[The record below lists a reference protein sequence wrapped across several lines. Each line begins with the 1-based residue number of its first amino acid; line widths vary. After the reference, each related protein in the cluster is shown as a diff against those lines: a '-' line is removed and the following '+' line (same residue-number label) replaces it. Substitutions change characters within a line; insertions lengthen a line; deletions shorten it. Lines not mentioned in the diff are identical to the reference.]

1 MVACLVSTPEQK
13 IAYIFYL
20 AKKLRRDQNANVDQ
34 KLTKS
39 EIFTHGSVKL
49 DNALYG
55 SRE

>member
-1 MVACLVSTPEQK
+1 MVARPVSTPEQK
-13 IAYIFYL
+13 IEYIFAL
-20 AKKLRRDQNANVDQ
+20 AIKLRRDKNANVDQ

-39 EIFTHGSVKL
+39 EIFTHGNVKV